1 MGRPHKSRNDPA
13 SLRKRAEA
21 ITGADKPPSPE
32 SMSPEEAARTL
43 QELRVHQIELQM
55 QNEELRRA
63 QVELDAA
70 RARYF
75 DLYDLAPVGYLT
87 VSEKGL
93 ILETNITAARLLGV
107 ERGALAKRRLT
118 SFILPEDGDLYY
130 LQRKQVLESG
140 LQQVSEIR
148 MARPDGSQ
156 FWARVEAAKAESPEG
171 APVLRVVVSDITR
184 SKHADE
190 ELRRSNTV
198 LAGINTIFEEGFQC
212 KTEEELGQNCLRV
225 AKQIT
230 GSSLGFIGTIGAD
243 GKFHDCAMSDSG
255 WERCAVCDQAGHSHS
270 TCSFN
275 LHKLYGRTLQEGKS
289 FLTNT
294 PSVSPAGLGAF
305 AGDPTL
311 TCFLGVPLVEG
322 GRTIGVMG
330 IGNREGGYQQRE
342 LDSLEALALATTEAL
357 YRRRSEEALRQN
369 EEQLYTI
376 YQDAPLMML
385 IVDGGGRIRKANKF
399 AEQCTGVSQAEMVGR
414 CGGEA
419 MRCLNALHDP
429 RGCGYGPLCQT
440 CTLRRTVLDT
450 MATGNS
456 HLQVEA
462 SLPLAAAGE
471 GQQVNFLLSTVRLS
485 LAGKSQV
492 LATVQEVTELKR
504 TEEKLRVSEARY
516 RGFFENAAVGT
527 AELDAHGRFTRVNDR
542 YCQITG
548 YSREELLRMR
558 PGDFT
563 HPEDRDTDQEKLA
576 SYGRGE
582 LPVYAAEKRY
592 VRKDGGVVWAQV
604 TAAMI
609 ADGGGKH
616 SAGVIQDITERKLAE
631 KALLLSEKLAS
642 VGRMAASIAH
652 EINNPLA
659 AVINALY
666 LARMNADQPDSVR
679 RYLETADDE
688 LKRVSHI
695 TRQTLGFYRE
705 SSAPTRVSVSSV
717 IDSAVDL
724 LRSKIKVKRVV
735 IEKRYDGDF
744 QVKVVAGELR
754 QVIANVLANSLD
766 AVTEDGAIRLR
777 LSTSTCMS
785 NGQRRIRV
793 TVADNGTG
801 IDAATLPHIF
811 EPLFTTKG
819 TTGSGLGLWVSK
831 QIMAKHH
838 GSIRVHSSTR
848 GERRGTT
855 LSIFLPAEGTPEDRT
870 EITNSAAD

>member
-1 MGRPHKSRNDPA
+1 MGRQDKSRNDPA
-13 SLRKRAEA
+13 SLRERAEA
-21 ITGADKPPSPE
+21 ITGADKRPSPE

-43 QELRVHQIELQM
+43 EELRVHQVELQM

-93 ILETNITAARLLGV
+93 ILEANITAARLLGV

-118 SFILPEDGDLYY
+118 SFILPEDGDIYY
-130 LQRKQVLESG
+130 LQRKQLLETG

-148 MARPDGSQ
+148 MMRPDGAQ
-156 FWARVEAAKAESPEG
+156 FWARLEAVKAESPEG
-171 APVLRVVVSDITR
+171 AQVLRVVISDITR

-190 ELRRSNTV
+190 ELRRSNLV
-198 LAGINTIFEEGFQC
+198 LGGINTIFEEGFKC
-212 KTEEELGQNCLRV
+212 KTEAELGQYCLRV

-230 GSSLGFIGTIGAD
+230 GSSLGFIGTTGAD
-243 GKFHDCAMSDSG
+243 GKFRDCAISASG
-255 WERCAVCDQAGHSHS
+255 WERCAICDEAGHSHS

-275 LHKLYGRTLQEGKS
+275 MHKLYGRALREGKS

-294 PSVSPAGLGAF
+294 PSVPPVGLGAF
-305 AGDPTL
+305 AGYPTL

-322 GRTIGVMG
+322 GRTVGMMG
-330 IGNREGGYQQRE
+330 MGNREGGYQQQE
-342 LDSLEALALATTEAL
+342 LDSLAALALATTEAL

-385 IVDGGGRIRKANKF
+385 IVDSGGRIRKANKF
-399 AEQCTGVSQAEMVGR
+399 AQQCAGVSEAEMIGR

-485 LAGKSQV
+485 LVGESQV
-492 LATVQEVTELKR
+492 LVTVQEVTELKR

-548 YSREELLRMR
+548 YSREELLRMG
-558 PGDFT
+558 PEVLT
-563 HPEDRDTDQEKLA
+563 HPEDRDSDQEKLA
-576 SYGRGE
+576 SYQRGE
-582 LPVYAAEKRY
+582 LPIYAAEKRY

-609 ADGGGKH
+609 ADGDGKH
-616 SAGVIQDITERKLAE
+616 SAGVIQDITERKRAE
-631 KALLLSEKLAS
+631 SALLLSEKLAS
-642 VGRMAASIAH
+642 VGRMAASVAH
-652 EINNPLA
+652 EINNPLE
-659 AVINALY
+659 AVMNAIY
-666 LARMNADQPDSVR
+666 LARMNADQPDSAR

-705 SSAPTRVSVSSV
+705 SSAPTKVSVSSV

-724 LRSKIKVKRVV
+724 LRGKIRVKRVV
-735 IEKRYDGDF
+735 IEKRHDGDF
-744 QVKVVAGELR
+744 QVRAVAGELR
-754 QVIANVLANSLD
+754 QVIANLLANSLD
-766 AVTEDGAIRLR
+766 AITEDGTIRLR
-777 LSTSTCMS
+777 LSRSTCMN
-785 NGQRRIRV
+785 NGQCRIRI

-819 TTGSGLGLWVSK
+819 PTGSGLGLWVSK
-831 QIMAKHH
+831 QIIEKHH

-855 LSIFLPAEGTPEDRT
+855 LSIFLPAEATPED
-870 EITNSAAD
+870 

>member
-1 MGRPHKSRNDPA
+1 MGRQDKSRNDPA
-13 SLRKRAEA
+13 RLRKRAEA
-21 ITGADKPPSPE
+21 ITGADKAPSPE

-43 QELRVHQIELQM
+43 QELRVHQVELQM

-93 ILETNITAARLLGV
+93 ILEANITAARLLGV
-107 ERGALAKRRLT
+107 ERGVLAKRRLT
-118 SFILPEDGDLYY
+118 SFILPEDGDIYY

-148 MARPDGSQ
+148 MVRPDGAQ

-171 APVLRVVVSDITR
+171 AQVLRVVISDITK
-184 SKHADE
+184 SKQADE

-198 LAGINTIFEEGFQC
+198 LAGINTIFEQGFKC
-212 KTEEELGQNCLRV
+212 RTEEELGQYCLRV
-225 AKQIT
+225 AKEIT
-230 GSSLGFIGTIGAD
+230 GSGLGFIGTIGAD
-243 GKFHDCAMSDSG
+243 SKFHDCAISDSG
-255 WERCAVCDQAGHSHS
+255 WERCAICDQAGHCHP

-275 LHKLYGRTLQEGKS
+275 LHKRYGRTLQEGKS
-289 FLTNT
+289 FLTNIS
-294 PSVSPAGLGAF
+294 SVPPVGLGAF
-305 AGDPTL
+305 AGYLTL

-322 GRTIGVMG
+322 GRTVGMMG
-330 IGNREGGYQQRE
+330 IGNREGGYQQQE

-385 IVDGGGRIRKANKF
+385 IVDGEGRIRKANKF
-399 AEQCTGVSQAEMVGR
+399 AEQCTGVSEAEMVGR

-440 CTLRRTVLDT
+440 CTLRHTVLDT

-516 RGFFENAAVGT
+516 RTLFENNIDAVFMTSPDGTTAAANPAACAMFGMT
-527 AELDAHGRFTRVNDR
+527 E
-542 YCQITG
+542 
-548 YSREELLRMR
+548 EELCRLGRQGLCDLDDPR
-558 PGDFT
+558 
-563 HPEDRDTDQEKLA
+563 LA
-576 SYGRGE
+576 PALEQRRSTGKFRGE
-582 LPVYAAEKRY
+582 LSFI
-592 VRKDGGVVWAQV
+592 RKDGTRFESEVN
-604 TAAMI
+604 
-609 ADGGGKH
+609 
-616 SAGVIQDITERKLAE
+616 SVILPGDEAKSFVILRDITERKRAE

-652 EINNPLA
+652 EINNPLES
-659 AVINALY
+659 VMNALY

-705 SSAPTRVSVSSV
+705 FSTPTRVSVSSV

-724 LRSKIKVKRVV
+724 LRGKIKVKRVV

-744 QVKVVAGELR
+744 QVRAVAGELR
-754 QVIANVLANSLD
+754 QVIANVLVNSLD
-766 AVTEDGAIRLR
+766 AITEDGAIRLR
-777 LSTSTCMS
+777 LSRSTCMN
-785 NGQRRIRV
+785 NGQRRIRI
-793 TVADNGTG
+793 TVADNGAG

-819 TTGSGLGLWVSK
+819 PTGSGLGLWVSK
-831 QIMAKHH
+831 QIMEKHH
-838 GSIRVHSSTR
+838 GCIRVHSSTR

-855 LSIFLPAEGTPEDRT
+855 LSIFLPAEATPED
-870 EITNSAAD
+870 